1 MSTRAFKQR
10 SSTGRDIKKKKKKN
24 EDEGQSILSYSST
37 YTKPTQPMQEEITQE
52 KKLNKDERAK
62 SPITIGTSNYDQS
75 GFVTYFPKNSIIM
88 KPKLD
93 DPNILHKRKVIFAKS
108 ITKCNENVTPITVE
122 IAVEKNR
129 IDAEIKASAESGLS
143 QIYVKRVPWKQSK
156 KDFYEQK
163 SIYSQ
168 NEISHLDNLKH
179 ELSDDFFNDERNW
192 TYEFTLDFANEINH
206 HYKNRKFFPKVPY
219 DKKSISIFTE
229 PADTV
234 IVSEEKLN
242 KLKSE
247 VQNYVTSQNK
257 PAVKLSPILSSNF
270 SNTNESFVKKVTAP
284 SVPLL
289 QRQRSSVGASL
300 SGRNFDLRSLYDD

>member
-1 MSTRAFKQR
+1 MSTRAFKQ
-10 SSTGRDIKKKKKKN
+10 SSRTGRDIKDEKKKN
-24 EDEGQSILSYSST
+24 VDQSLLSKNT
-37 YTKPTQPMQEEITQE
+37 ITTKPTQPTQELITQE

-62 SPITIGTSNYDQS
+62 SPITMGNSNYDQS

-93 DPNILHKRKVIFAKS
+93 DPNILRKRKVIFAKS
-108 ITKCNENVTPITVE
+108 SKICNDNVTPI
-122 IAVEKNR
+122 IAEVTVEKNR
-129 IDAEIKASAESGLS
+129 IDAEIEAFAEIDRS
-143 QIYVKRVPWKQSK
+143 QVYVKRVPWKQSK

-163 SIYSQ
+163 LIYSQ

-179 ELSDDFFNDERNW
+179 DLSDDFFNDERNW
-192 TYEFTLDFANEINH
+192 TYEFTLDFANEINN
-206 HYKNRKFFPKVPY
+206 HYRSRRFFPKIPY

-229 PADTV
+229 PTGTV
-234 IVSEEKLN
+234 LVSEEKLN

-247 VQNYVTSQNK
+247 VQNYMASHNK

-270 SNTNESFVKKVTAP
+270 SNINESLVKKVAAP
-284 SVPLL
+284 LAPLL

-300 SGRNFDLRSLYDD
+300 SGRNFDLRDPYDDQ